1 MQPILRDSPDGVL
14 LVRDELSGWF
24 GSIDKYSGS
33 RGGSADR
40 GFWLQAFNGGIYAFD
55 RVSRGSA
62 VIPNLSVSVLG
73 GIQEETLRKVA
84 EDGVDDG
91 LLQRLFTIMLRP
103 AELGRDEPG
112 PLAAGQYED
121 LIHRLHAMVPDPS
134 IPRQF
139 TDDAQIIRRQLEQKH
154 LDLLKAYERINK
166 KFAAHIGKYNGLYAR
181 LCLVWHCIEN
191 GDERHISAETAR
203 RVADFMQDFVLPHA
217 KVFYISILGLSDQHD
232 RLLAVAGYILA
243 HKLEYI
249 TARTIQRGD
258 RTMRGLKRLDI
269 ENIFQHLDALG
280 WITYAP
286 MQRIS
291 GPQRWPVNPEV
302 HSMFAAKAR
311 EEAERRARDR
321 ALITASEEA
330 DQ

>member
-1 MQPILRDSPDGVL
+1 MKSPILRKVTGPINQIDAELSRAYSEAKAIYDGSPAEERKSTPPPKHTRVRIEDATPEAVQPILRDSPDGVL

-33 RGGSADR
+33 CGGSADR

-121 LIHRLHAMVPDPS
+121 LIHRLHAMVHDLS

-154 LDLLKAYERINK
+154 LDLLKAYEKDQQKVCGSHWKIQRPVR
-166 KFAAHIGKYNGLYAR
+166 AAMPGLALHRERRRAPHKRRDCAAGGRLHARLRPAACEGLLHQHIGAFR
-181 LCLVWHCIEN
+181 P
-191 GDERHISAETAR
+191 A
-203 RVADFMQDFVLPHA
+203 
-217 KVFYISILGLSDQHD
+217 
-232 RLLAVAGYILA
+232 
-243 HKLEYI
+243 
-249 TARTIQRGD
+249 
-258 RTMRGLKRLDI
+258 
-269 ENIFQHLDALG
+269 
-280 WITYAP
+280 
-286 MQRIS
+286 
-291 GPQRWPVNPEV
+291 
-302 HSMFAAKAR
+302 
-311 EEAERRARDR
+311 
-321 ALITASEEA
+321 
-330 DQ
+330 